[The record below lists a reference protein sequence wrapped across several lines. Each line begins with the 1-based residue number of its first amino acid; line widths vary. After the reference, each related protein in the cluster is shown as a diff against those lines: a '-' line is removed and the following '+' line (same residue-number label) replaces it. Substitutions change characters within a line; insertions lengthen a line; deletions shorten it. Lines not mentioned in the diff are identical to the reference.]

1 MLKFYV
7 VPTSHIQQTWDKV
20 EIMLDRAMAHS
31 GGEYDLDQLKV
42 LLTQGRQVLCVG
54 TEEDLI
60 IKCAM
65 TIEWINYPNDRVAF
79 ITAIG
84 GKTDKQ
90 GFGEFEQ
97 WVKANGG
104 TKIQGA
110 AFEAVARLWKRAY
123 GFENR
128 YIIVEKQIT

>member
-42 LLTQGRQVLCVG
+42 LLTQGKQVLCVG

>member
-1 MLKFYV
+1 VLKFYV
-7 VPTSHIQQTWDKV
+7 VPTSHIQQTWNKV

-42 LLTQGRQVLCVG
+42 LLTQGKQVLCVG

-128 YIIVEKQIT
+128 YIIVEKTL

>member
-1 MLKFYV
+1 MTQLYV
-7 VPTSHIQQTWDKV
+7 VPQTHIQQTWDKV
-20 EIMLDRAMAHS
+20 QKMLGDAMEHS

-42 LLTQGRQVLCVG
+42 MLVEGKQTLLVTAN
-54 TEEDLI
+54 EDMS
-60 IKCAM
+60 IKCSF

-84 GKTDKQ
+84 GKTCKDGWNQ
-90 GFGEFEQ
+90 FLE

-104 TKIQGA
+104 TKVQGA
-110 AFEAVARLWKRAY
+110 AYESVARLWKKLY

-128 YIIVEKQIT
+128 YILVERKL

>member
-1 MLKFYV
+1 
-7 VPTSHIQQTWDKV
+7 
-20 EIMLDRAMAHS
+20 MLDRAMAHS

-65 TIEWINYPNDRVAF
+65 TIEWISYPNDRVAF

-128 YIIVEKQIT
+128 YIIVEKRIT

>member
-1 MLKFYV
+1 MLKLYV
-7 VPTSHIQQTWDKV
+7 VPNTHIQQTWDKV
-20 EIMLDRAMAHS
+20 EKMLGDAMSHS
-31 GGEYDLDQLKV
+31 GGEYNLEQLKV
-42 LLTQGRQVLCVG
+42 MLVEGKQTLLVLADDNM
-54 TEEDLI
+54 E
-60 IKCAM
+60 IKCSS

-84 GKTDKQ
+84 GRNSKDGWNQ
-90 GFGEFEQ
+90 FME

-110 AFEAVARLWKRAY
+110 AYESVARLWKKAY

-128 YIIVEKQIT
+128 YILVEKRL